1 MNVLKCVVVLCVG
14 WWFSLSAFA
23 DELKV
28 NGVYNGINLH
38 VQNPHDGNN
47 NYCISAIYLNN
58 AQVKFANAT
67 MITIDLSNL
76 KIGEKVELK
85 ILHREKCTPKILNPN
100 ALLPRGDFH
109 FGKLKIDAEAIQWEG
124 RGETEQGQYFL
135 EAFKNSAWVAE
146 KVMPAQ
152 GSKGVSTYLQKVSH
166 ISGINK
172 YRIKYL
178 DTNSNKSYFS
188 DELEFTSDKDKVY
201 FFPKSVSNA
210 IYFSKV
216 VKYEVLDANKKSVL
230 KGSGAEIDCSS
241 LVTGTYYVLYENK
254 TEPFYKKPN

>member
-1 MNVLKCVVVLCVG
+1 MNVLKSVVVLCV
-14 WWFSLSAFA
+14 WWFSLSTFA
-23 DELKV
+23 GELKV

-58 AQVKFANAT
+58 AQVKFANTT
-67 MITIDLSNL
+67 MITIDLSEL
-76 KIGEKVELK
+76 KVGDKVELK
-85 ILHREKCTPKILNPN
+85 ILHKEKCTPKVLNPN

-109 FGKLKIDAEAIQWEG
+109 FGKLKIDAESLQWEG
-124 RGETEQGQYFL
+124 RGESEHGQYFV
-135 EAFKNSAWVAE
+135 EVFKNSAWVAE
-146 KVMPAQ
+146 KIVPAQ
-152 GSKGVSTYLQKVSH
+152 GAKGVSGYTQKVNH

-178 DTNSNKSYFS
+178 DTNSSKSYFS
-188 DELEFTSDKDKVY
+188 DELEFISDKDKVY
-201 FFPKSVSNA
+201 FFPKQVSTM

-216 VKYEVLDANKKSVL
+216 VKYEVLDANKKSIL
-230 KGSGAEIDCSS
+230 KGSGSEIDCSS
-241 LVTGTYYVLYENK
+241 LVTGTYYVLYDNK